1 MPSRWPSAVIRSSLI
16 KLGVLVLL
24 LVVTNP
30 DLCRTLGAIGEI
42 GFVLRLFGIRQE
54 VDLPRGLG
62 AL

>member
-1 MPSRWPSAVIRSSLI
+1 MPSRWPSAFVRSSLI

-24 LVVTNP
+24 LVVTIP
-30 DLCRTLGAIGEI
+30 DLRRMLGAIGAI
-42 GFVLRLFGIRQE
+42 GFVLLLFGIRKD